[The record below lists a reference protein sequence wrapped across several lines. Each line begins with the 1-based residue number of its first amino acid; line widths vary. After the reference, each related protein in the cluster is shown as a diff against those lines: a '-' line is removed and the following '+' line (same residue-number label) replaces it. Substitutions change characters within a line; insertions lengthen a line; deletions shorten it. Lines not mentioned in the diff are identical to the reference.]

1 MEHLRKPRNIVTIE
15 RKRNYLVSEP
25 NHCTTKFLTEN
36 LLGTE
41 KKKNILMNK
50 PVYLGLSILELSKI
64 LTYDFCYDYVKP
76 KYGEKAE
83 LYT

>member
-41 KKKNILMNK
+41 KKK
-50 PVYLGLSILELSKI
+50 
-64 LTYDFCYDYVKP
+64 TYTYEQTCLFGTFNTRIK
-76 KYGEKAE
+76 
-83 LYT
+83 